1 MKLTILAVATL
12 ALAVVLGL
20 DALSPFD
27 VRPVEAQTGADVA
40 VSIRADR
47 HSAKPGRN
55 IIFTITATNVGDAAA
70 QNVVVSGW
78 QPDWFNFVAS
88 GCNSSTVWVML
99 TGPLTCMVGYPPD
112 VAVDLPPG
120 ASATLTLVL
129 TAVPGNPKGDWH
141 VYELGFVSWGSNPNN
156 PSFYSEARVNVQ
168 VTGKAGKPKP

>member
-1 MKLTILAVATL
+1 MKLTILAAVTL
-12 ALAVVLGL
+12 ALGVILGL

-27 VRPVEAQTGADVA
+27 VRPAAAQTGADVS
-40 VSIRADR
+40 VSIVASR

-55 IIFTITATNVGDAAA
+55 IIFAITATNVGDAAA

-88 GCNSSTVWVML
+88 GCNSSSVPVMM
-99 TGPLTCMVGYPPD
+99 TGSLTCKVGYPPD

-141 VYELGFVSWGSNPNN
+141 VYELGFVSWGSDPNN
-156 PSFYSEARVNVQ
+156 PSFYNEARVNVQ
-168 VTGKAGKPKP
+168 VAGKPSKP

>member
-1 MKLTILAVATL
+1 MKLTTLVVVTL
-12 ALAVVLGL
+12 ALGVILGFG
-20 DALSPFD
+20 ALSPSN
-27 VRPVEAQTGADVA
+27 VRPVAAQTGADVS

-55 IIFTITATNVGDAAA
+55 ITFTITATNVGDAAA

-99 TGPLTCMVGYPPD
+99 TGPLTCKVGYPPD
-112 VAVDLPPG
+112 AAVDLPPG

-129 TAVPGNPKGDWH
+129 TAVTGNPKGDWH
-141 VYELGFVSWGSNPNN
+141 VYELGFVSWGSDPNN

-168 VTGKAGKPKP
+168 VAGKAGKP

>member
-1 MKLTILAVATL
+1 MKSTILAVATL
-12 ALAVVLGL
+12 AFAVILGL

-27 VRPVEAQTGADVA
+27 ARPVAAQTGADVS

-99 TGPLTCMVGYPPD
+99 TGPLTCMVGYTGG
-112 VAVDLPPG
+112 AVDLPPG
-120 ASATLTLVL
+120 ESATLTLVL

-141 VYELGFVSWGSNPNN
+141 VYELGFVSWGPD
-156 PSFYSEARVNVQ
+156 PSDPFYSEARVNVQ
-168 VTGKAGKPKP
+168 VTGKPSKP

>member
-1 MKLTILAVATL
+1 MKSTILAAATL
-12 ALAVVLGL
+12 ALAVILGL

-27 VRPVEAQTGADVA
+27 VRPVAAQTGADVS

-88 GCNSSTVWVML
+88 GCTSSTVWVNL
-99 TGPLTCMVGYPPD
+99 TDRLTCKVGYPPD
-112 VAVDLPPG
+112 FPVDLLPG
-120 ASATLTLVL
+120 ESATLTLVL
-129 TAVPGNPKGDWH
+129 TAVSGNPKGDWH
-141 VYELGFVSWGSNPNN
+141 VFESAWVSWGPDPNN
-156 PSFYSEARVNVQ
+156 PFWDDATVNVQ
-168 VTGKAGKPKP
+168 VAGKSGKP

>member
-1 MKLTILAVATL
+1 MNGTILAAATL
-12 ALAVVLGL
+12 ALGVILGL

-27 VRPVEAQTGADVA
+27 ARPAAAQTGADVSVTIA
-40 VSIRADR
+40 GDR
-47 HSAKPGRN
+47 HSAKPWRP
-55 IIFTITATNVGDAAA
+55 IILTITATNVGDAAA

-120 ASATLTLVL
+120 ESATLTLVL
-129 TAVPGNPKGDWH
+129 TAITGNPKAD
-141 VYELGFVSWGSNPNN
+141 
-156 PSFYSEARVNVQ
+156 R
-168 VTGKAGKPKP
+168 